1 MVHKESVIAE
11 ISKYKI
17 IAIARGIYG
26 ENCVRLA
33 QALHEGGIK
42 LLEVTFD
49 QNSRQTLQETTDTLQ
64 QLRHVLGDAMMFGAG
79 TVISTQDVDAAANA
93 GAQFIISPN
102 TDASVIAETLKRGLV
117 SIPGA
122 MTPSEILKA
131 HHLGADLVKLFPAA
145 QLGYDYI
152 KAVRASINHVKL
164 LATGGVN
171 NDNIGGF
178 LKLGMVGAGVGSN
191 LCSKSLISEGRF
203 AEITAAAKMYITA
216 VESGR

>member
-1 MVHKESVIAE
+1 MVQKENVVAE

-17 IAIARGIYG
+17 IAIVRGIYG
-26 ENCVRLA
+26 EPCVRLA
-33 QALHEGGIK
+33 QALYEGGIK

-49 QNSRQTLQETTDTLQ
+49 QSNRKSMQETADTIQ
-64 QLRHVLGDAMMFGAG
+64 KLRCVLGDGMLFGAG
-79 TVISTQDVDAAANA
+79 TVISEQEVDAAADA
-93 GAQFIISPN
+93 GAQFIVSPN
-102 TDASVIAETLKRGLV
+102 TDAGVIAETLRRDLV

-122 MTPSEILKA
+122 MTPSEIVKA

-171 NDNIGGF
+171 SDNIGGF

-191 LCSKSLISEGRF
+191 LCSKTLISEGRF
-203 AEITAAAKMYITA
+203 AEITAAARTYAAA
-216 VESGR
+216 VESDK